1 MEALSIQILL
11 LFVSTGLTLFTA
23 YLKNRISKRAKEQ
36 ELNAKRIQRQ
46 AAAMELGLQSL
57 LRVNI
62 MQLHDK
68 CISKGRKRTYNEAQA
83 MERMYEAYH
92 GLGGN
97 GMATEI
103 FEDFKTFELI
113 PNN

>member
-1 MEALSIQILL
+1 METLLIQGALIAISAG
-11 LFVSTGLTLFTA
+11 FTLATA
-23 YLKNRISKRAKEQ
+23 YLKRKMSQRAEEQ
-36 ELNAKRIQRQ
+36 EANARKVQQQ

-57 LRVNI
+57 LRVSI

-68 CISKGRKRTYNEAQA
+68 CRRDGRKRTYNEAHA

-103 FEDFKTFELI
+103 FEDFKTFELV
-113 PNN
+113 PNK